1 MNQPLKVTRGQLLR
15 SWLNWLIFS
24 HACYNYERMQGL
36 GVAHAMAP
44 IIRALYHTKE
54 DIAAALK
61 RHLVFFNT
69 EPQAGAVIH
78 GAVIAMEEE
87 RANGADIS
95 DEAINAVKCGLMGP
109 LSGLGDSITQGLIT
123 PILLA
128 LGIGLAAEG
137 NLAGPILYFVLESA
151 AIIGMSY
158 LLWMQGYQWGRA
170 AVEKL
175 LAGGLMQRLT
185 EAASVLG
192 LMVVGGLAARQ
203 VSLSTVASV
212 VVGKQTVALQA
223 DVLDKIM
230 KGLLPLALTLIVWWL
245 LSQRRSPLVIIGVIF
260 SLGIDG
266 VLLDWLGWAPTTVS
280 AWSLGALILTLTL
293 WWRLL
298 MPKER
303 EKGYLTLV
311 VLALNWALLLLWG
324 RLDVSVFAATAALVW
339 RAWKK

>member
-15 SWLNWLIFS
+15 SWLNWLVFS

-44 IIRALYHTKE
+44 IIRALYHKKE
-54 DIAAALK
+54 DVSAALK

-95 DEAINAVKCGLMGP
+95 DEAINSVKCGLMGP

-128 LGIGLAAEG
+128 LGIGLASEG

-158 LLWMQGYQWGRA
+158 VLWMQGYRWGRA

-175 LAGGLMQRLT
+175 LAGGLMQTLT

-212 VVGKQTVALQA
+212 VVGKQTVALQV

-245 LSQRRSPLVIIGVIF
+245 LSQRRSPLAIIGVIF
-260 SLGIDG
+260 SLGMDG

-280 AWSLGALILTLTL
+280 AWSLGALVLTLAI
-293 WWRLL
+293 WWLL
-298 MPKER
+298 LLPKER
-303 EKGYLTLV
+303 AKPYWTL
-311 VLALNWALLLLWG
+311 ALLLLNAVLLVLWG
-324 RLDVSVFAATAALVW
+324 RLGVSVIVGMVVW
-339 RAWKK
+339 AWRMWKK